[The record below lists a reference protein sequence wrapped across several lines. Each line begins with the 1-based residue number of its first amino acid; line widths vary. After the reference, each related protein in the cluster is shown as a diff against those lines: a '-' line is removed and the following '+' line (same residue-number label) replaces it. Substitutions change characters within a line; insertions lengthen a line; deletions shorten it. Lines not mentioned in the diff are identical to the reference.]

1 MRRIKLPSPMQT
13 NLFAYLPEVKR
24 QTKPAPFRFQDMLK
38 KKRGSECIIFKT
50 VDLSTGYGKFRA
62 EDKIWRAHRYAYFL
76 AHGMVP
82 PLLRHTCNNTMCCNA
97 AHLKPGTNQQN
108 SEDMVA
114 AGRQGKALKPEQVQL
129 IVMMH
134 CQRGQAVTK
143 LAERY
148 GVGVP
153 TISNII
159 TGKTWSKVTGIQYQP
174 AKPHQRKRK
183 AA

>member
-1 MRRIKLPSPMQT
+1 MRVFEHTSPIQM
-13 NLFAYLPEVKR
+13 NLFRSLPEVKR
-24 QTKPAPFRFQDMLK
+24 QTKPAPYRFRDMLK
-38 KKRGSECIIFKT
+38 KKRGSDCIEFKT
-50 VDLSTGYGKFRA
+50 VDLSTGYGKFRVD
-62 EDKIWRAHRYAYFL
+62 DKIWRAHRYAYFL
-76 AHGMVP
+76 HHGQVP
-82 PLLRHTCNNTMCCNA
+82 PLLRHTCNNPMCCNVL
-97 AHLKPGTNQQN
+97 HLKPGTNQQN

-114 AGRQGKALKPEQVQL
+114 AGRQGKLLKPEQVKL
-129 IVMMH
+129 IVKMH
-134 CQRGQAVTK
+134 LKRGHTITK

-148 GVGVP
+148 SVGVS